1 MAGETGTVHASAV
14 VMGGRG
20 LLVTGP
26 SGSGKSALC
35 LSLMGRGAVL
45 VADDRVRLWRDGD
58 RLMADA
64 PASLVGLIEARVV
77 GILRADAAG
86 PSPIDLIVD
95 LGLVEDQRLPPWRTR
110 EVLGLQ
116 RPLVFGPLTPHLDAA
131 LRQYMLAGRAG

>member
-64 PASLVGLIEARVV
+64 PASLAGLIEARGV
-77 GILRADAAG
+77 GILRAEPAG
-86 PSPIDLIVD
+86 PARIDMVVD
-95 LGLVEDQRLPPWRTR
+95 LGLAEDQRLPPWRMR
-110 EVLGLQ
+110 AVLGIEL
-116 RPLVFGPLTPHLDAA
+116 PLVLGPFTPHLSAA
-131 LRQYMLAGRAG
+131 LRQYLLAGRAE